1 MTGAF
6 FMINING
13 NIQDASNFA
22 IENNRGFLFGDAI
35 FETIK
40 VNGTKILFLEEHYLR
55 LMASMRICRMEIPMN
70 FTMEFMEEQIL
81 KLIELETNKV
91 SNRIRFSV
99 FRDADGFYN
108 PTSNDVQFIITCF
121 ELSSEK
127 YLFSTSNY
135 EVELFKDFHVSKHLL
150 STLKTNNKMIN
161 VVASVF
167 AKENGFDN
175 CLLIN
180 DDKNVVE
187 AINGNIFMKMGNQ
200 LITPPTSD
208 GCLNGIMRK
217 QILAIVNKMENMEM
231 IEKSISPFDLQKA
244 DELFISN
251 VITGIQP
258 ITKYR
263 KKEFTSEVS
272 KEITELLNN
281 LIN

>member
-1 MTGAF
+1 
-6 FMINING
+6 MINYNG
-13 NIQDASNFA
+13 SILDTSNFS

-70 FTMEFMEEQIL
+70 FTMEFMEEEIL
-81 KLIELETNKV
+81 KLMALQTNRV

-99 FRDADGFYN
+99 FRNAEGFYS
-108 PTSNDVQFIITCF
+108 PTSNDIQFIITCS
-121 ELSSEK
+121 ELASDTYVFSS
-127 YLFSTSNY
+127 TTY

-150 STLKTNNKMIN
+150 ATLKTNNKMIN
-161 VVASVF
+161 VVASIF
-167 AKENGFDN
+167 AKENNFQN

-180 DDKNVVE
+180 EDKNVVE
-187 AINGNIFMKMGNQ
+187 ATNGNVFMKMGNQ
-200 LITPPTSD
+200 IITPPTSD

-217 QILAIVNKMENMEM
+217 QIIAIVNKMDTIEM

-263 KKEFTSEVS
+263 KKEFTSEVA
-272 KEITELLNN
+272 KEITDLLNAA
-281 LIN
+281 IN

>member
-1 MTGAF
+1 
-6 FMINING
+6 MINFNG
-13 NIQDASNFA
+13 NIQETSNSA

-70 FTMEFMEEQIL
+70 FTMEFMEEEIL
-81 KLIELETNKV
+81 KLIDVQTHKL

-99 FRDADGFYN
+99 FRNADGFYN
-108 PTSNDVQFIITCF
+108 PTSNDVQFVITCS
-121 ELSSEK
+121 ELASEN
-127 YLFSTSNY
+127 YVLLPLNY

-150 STLKTNNKMIN
+150 STLKTNNKMLN

-180 DDKNVVE
+180 EEKNVVE

-200 LITPPTSD
+200 LITPPISD

-217 QILAIVNKMENMEM
+217 QIIALATKIENIEM

-244 DELFISN
+244 DELFLSN

-263 KKEFTSEVS
+263 KKEFTSDLT
-272 KEITELLNN
+272 KEIIELLNN
-281 LIN
+281 TIN

>member
-1 MTGAF
+1 
-6 FMINING
+6 MINING
-13 NIQDASNFA
+13 NIQDTSNFA

-70 FTMEFMEEQIL
+70 FTMEFMEEEIL
-81 KLIELETNKV
+81 KLIEIQSNKI

-99 FRDADGFYN
+99 FRSADGFYN
-108 PTSNDVQFIITCF
+108 PTSNDVQFVITCSK
-121 ELSSEK
+121 LSSEK
-127 YLFSTSNY
+127 YVFLPLNY

-167 AKENGFDN
+167 AKENGFNN

-187 AINGNIFMKMGNQ
+187 AINGNLFMKMGNQ
-200 LITPPTSD
+200 LITPPTLD

-217 QILAIVNKMENMEM
+217 QILAIANKMENIEM

-263 KKEFTSEVS
+263 KKKFTSELS

-281 LIN
+281 SIN

>member
-1 MTGAF
+1 
-6 FMINING
+6 MINCNG
-13 NIQDASNFA
+13 NIQNSSNFE

-70 FTMEFMEEQIL
+70 FTMEFMEEEIL
-81 KLIELETNKV
+81 KLIQLQSNTI

-99 FRDADGFYN
+99 FRNAEGFYH
-108 PTSNDVQFIITCF
+108 PTSNNVQFIITCS
-121 ELSSEK
+121 ELTSDTYVISS
-127 YLFSTSNY
+127 TTY
-135 EVELFKDFHVSKHLL
+135 EVELFKDFYVSKHLL
-150 STLKTNNKMIN
+150 ATLKTNNKMIN
-161 VVASVF
+161 VVASIF
-167 AKENGFDN
+167 AKENNFQN

-180 DDKNVVE
+180 EDKNVVE
-187 AINGNIFMKMGNQ
+187 ATNGTIFMKMGNQ
-200 LITPPTSD
+200 IITPPISD

-217 QILAIVNKMENMEM
+217 QVIAIVAKMEGIEM

-263 KKEFTSEVS
+263 KKEFTSEVA
-272 KEITELLNN
+272 KEITGLLNA

>member
-1 MTGAF
+1 
-6 FMINING
+6 MINFNG
-13 NIQDASNFA
+13 NIQDTSNIA
-22 IENNRGFLFGDAI
+22 IENNRGFLYGDAI

-70 FTMEFMEEQIL
+70 FTMEFMEEEIL
-81 KLIELETNKV
+81 KLIELQTNKI
-91 SNRIRFSV
+91 SNRIRFAV
-99 FRDADGFYN
+99 YRNAEGFYN
-108 PTSNDVQFIITCF
+108 PTSNDVQFVVTCSK
-121 ELSSEK
+121 LTSEK
-127 YLFSTSNY
+127 YVFLPLNY

-217 QILAIVNKMENMEM
+217 QIIALVSKMENIEM

-251 VITGIQP
+251 VITGIQS

-272 KEITELLNN
+272 KEIIELLNN
-281 LIN
+281 SIN

>member
-1 MTGAF
+1 
-6 FMINING
+6 MINFNG
-13 NIQDASNFA
+13 NIQDTSSFA
-22 IENNRGFLFGDAI
+22 IENNRGFLFGDTI

-70 FTMEFMEEQIL
+70 FTMEFMEEEIL
-81 KLIELETNKV
+81 KLVDVQTHKL

-99 FRDADGFYN
+99 FRNADGFYN
-108 PTSNDVQFIITCF
+108 PTSNEVQFVITCS
-121 ELSSEK
+121 ELASEK
-127 YLFSTSNY
+127 YVFLPLNY

-161 VVASVF
+161 VVAGVF

-180 DDKNVVE
+180 EDKNVVE

-217 QILAIVNKMENMEM
+217 QIIALATKMENLEM

-251 VITGIQP
+251 AITGIQS

-263 KKEFTSEVS
+263 KKEFTSDLTIELL
-272 KEITELLNN
+272 ELLNN
-281 LIN
+281 SIN